1 MFATLDQKLTR
12 AYLRAHE
19 LRTQAVTEMDRRVS
33 RGVDITSDEGVDD
46 AAWKIFA
53 FIGVA
58 ILITLILIPLVNR
71 VKAKGDAALLKLNGA
86 NFNGE

>member
-19 LRTQAVTEMDRRVS
+19 LRDHAITEMDRRVS
-33 RGVDITSDEGVDD
+33 RGVDLTSNEGVDD

-53 FIGVA
+53 FIGIAV
-58 ILITLILIPLVNR
+58 LITVILIPLVNR
-71 VKAKGDAALLKLNGA
+71 VKAKGDAALQKLNGA
-86 NFNGE
+86 SFEGE

>member
-1 MFATLDQKLTR
+1 MFATLDQRLTR
-12 AYLRAHE
+12 TYLAAHDWRG
-19 LRTQAVTEMDRRVS
+19 RTLAEMDRRVS

-58 ILITLILIPLVNR
+58 VLITVILIPLVNR
-71 VKAKGDAALLKLNGA
+71 VKAKGDAALTKLNGA
-86 NFNGE
+86 AFAGE